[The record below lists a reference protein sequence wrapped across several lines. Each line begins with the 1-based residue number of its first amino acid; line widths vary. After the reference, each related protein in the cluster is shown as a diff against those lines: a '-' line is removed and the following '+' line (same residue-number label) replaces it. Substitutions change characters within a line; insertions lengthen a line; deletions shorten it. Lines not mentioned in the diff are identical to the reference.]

1 MPTPDAHIPVLHER
15 VLDPLAPQPGETAI
29 DCTAG
34 LGGHAA
40 AIAQRVGLEGRVIIN
55 DLDAS
60 NLERASDRV
69 ASEAPG
75 VPIVPWQG
83 NFAETPRKAR
93 EAGITAHVVLADLG
107 FASPHVDDPD
117 RGFSFKRDGP
127 LDMRYDRTRGESAAD
142 LVNRLPEPE
151 LAEIIRRF
159 GEDRNANRIA
169 AKIAR
174 EREASPMTSTM
185 ALARVVHAAVGGPN
199 PRERIDPA
207 TRTFQA
213 LRIAVNDEL
222 GSLSAL
228 LESVTRAAAQIAT
241 GAGVWLAPGA
251 RVGIISFHSLEDRL
265 VKQAFASVKQRR
277 LGTVLTPSPI
287 TGDDTEVQQN
297 PRARSAKLRVVR
309 LGGTTPAGQR

>member
-1 MPTPDAHIPVLHER
+1 MKAPDTHIPVLHQR
-15 VLDPLAPQPGETAI
+15 VLELLDPRPGETAI

-40 AIAQRVGLEGRVIIN
+40 AIAQRVSPDGTVIIN
-55 DLDAS
+55 DLDPA
-60 NLERASDRV
+60 NLVLAGERVSDAAPDVRV
-69 ASEAPG
+69 
-75 VPIVPWQG
+75 VPWQG
-83 NFAETPRKAR
+83 NFAEAPRKAR
-93 EAGITAHVVLADLG
+93 ESDIAADVVLADLG

-127 LDMRYDRTRGESAAD
+127 LDMRYDRSRGESAAD

-151 LAEIIRRF
+151 LAELIRRL
-159 GEDRNANRIA
+159 GEDRGARRIA

-174 EREASPMTSTM
+174 QRDSSPIATTM
-185 ALARVVHAAVGGPN
+185 ELARVVHDAVGGPT

-228 LESVTRAAAQIAT
+228 LESITRAAAQIAT
-241 GAGVWLAPGA
+241 GGSLWLAPGA

-265 VKQAFASVKQRR
+265 VKQAFASIKQRKI
-277 LGTVLTPSPI
+277 GTLLTNGPV
-287 TGDDTEVQQN
+287 TGDDAEVREN

-309 LGGTTPAGQR
+309 LGGKTPAG